1 VRAAAARSRTAAGER
16 PPRLLL
22 RFAVLSAL
30 GIGLAAAAILVV
42 VRHAGTSTAERGAI
56 RQARLLADAVLPEQ
70 LRAEDAL
77 APVPGERR
85 AELDRFF
92 ERSVLRDGTV
102 RVSIVAADG
111 RITYSTDHRLIGATR
126 QIPRVAEART
136 GQIVAQVRG
145 GGPQTAPRVLD
156 ALVPLVLSPGGV
168 RAVADVEQDYRP
180 IEAAARRAFLPV
192 AAVLE
197 ALLVVL
203 FLVLAPA
210 LVAVTRR
217 IRRQVA
223 EIERSATHDA
233 LTELPNRV
241 AFGERVAELLAQDRA
256 APFAVLHVDVERFG
270 EVNETLGHDRGD
282 ELLTQLASRLRSAL
296 RDGSVLARL
305 DADEFGVLVPGVGV
319 EQARA
324 VATRVRAAA
333 DAPFQLSGVPVGVEL
348 SAGIAAAP
356 AHGSTA
362 EALLQH
368 ADVALSLA
376 KRQRSGYAVYDPAFD
391 TRDTER
397 LTLLGELRDALERE
411 ELVLFFQPRARL
423 DSGEI
428 RAVEALVRWQHH
440 ERGLLGPGAFVPAA
454 EHTGLIRPL
463 GRYVLERAL
472 RQQVAWRREGID
484 LEVGV
489 NLTMVDLLDAALPDE
504 VAALLRRE
512 GVQASRLVAEITESS
527 LMSDPV
533 RVHDVVTRLSALGV
547 RIAVDDFGTG
557 YSSLAY
563 LSRLPVD
570 EIKIDRSFV
579 QAMTERPEDAS
590 IVASIVDLARNLGLA
605 CVAEGVETQAHWDA
619 LRRLGCDHAQ
629 GYLLGKP
636 MPADALADLVRAR
649 AAA

>member
-1 VRAAAARSRTAAGER
+1 VRASKGRSRVPARER

-22 RFAVLSAL
+22 RFAILSAL
-30 GIGLAAAAILVV
+30 VIGLAAAAILVV
-42 VRHAGTSTAERGAI
+42 VRHAATTTAERGAI

-70 LRAEDAL
+70 LHARDVAAVVRD
-77 APVPGERR
+77 ERR

-126 QIPRVAEART
+126 RIPRVAEARA
-136 GQIVAQVRG
+136 GRIVSQVRD
-145 GGPQTAPRVLD
+145 GGPQTAPKVLD
-156 ALVPLVLSPGGV
+156 ALVPLVLAPGDV

-180 IEAAARRAFLPV
+180 IDAVARRASLPV

-203 FLVLAPA
+203 FVVLAPA

-217 IRRQVA
+217 IRCQVE
-223 EIERSATHDA
+223 EIERSASHDS
-233 LTELPNRV
+233 LTELPNRL
-241 AFGERVAELLAQDRA
+241 AFGERTAALLDAEPSGA
-256 APFAVLHVDVERFG
+256 FAVLHLDVDRFG

-282 ELLTQLASRLRSAL
+282 ELLRQLATRLASSL
-296 RDGSVLARL
+296 RDGALLARL
-305 DADEFGVLVPGVGV
+305 DADEFGVLLPGLGV
-319 EQARA
+319 EQASAVAMRLRA
-324 VATRVRAAA
+324 VA
-333 DAPFQLSGVPVGVEL
+333 DAPFHLSGVPVGVEL
-348 SAGIAAAP
+348 SAGLAAAP
-356 AHGSTA
+356 AHGSTV
-362 EALLQH
+362 ETLLQH
-368 ADVALSLA
+368 ADVALSQA
-376 KRQRSGYAVYDPAFD
+376 KRQRSGYAVYDPALD

-423 DSGEI
+423 RSGEI
-428 RAVEALVRWQHH
+428 RGVEALVRWRHPV
-440 ERGLLGPGAFVPAA
+440 RGLLAPGAFVPAA

-472 RQQVAWRREGID
+472 RQQAAWRRAGVD

-489 NLTMVDLLDAALPDE
+489 NLTMVDLLDTALPDE

-512 GVQASRLVAEITESS
+512 GVQAHRLVAEITESS
-527 LMSDPV
+527 LMADPA

-557 YSSLAY
+557 YSSFAY

-579 QAMTERPEDAS
+579 QAMTVRPEDAS
-590 IVASIVDLARNLGLA
+590 IVASIVDLARSLGLE
-605 CVAEGVETQAHWDA
+605 CVAEGVETQEHWEA
-619 LRRLGCDHAQ
+619 LRRLRCDDAQ
-629 GYLLGKP
+629 GYLLGQP
-636 MPADALADLVRAR
+636 MPADEVAELVRAR